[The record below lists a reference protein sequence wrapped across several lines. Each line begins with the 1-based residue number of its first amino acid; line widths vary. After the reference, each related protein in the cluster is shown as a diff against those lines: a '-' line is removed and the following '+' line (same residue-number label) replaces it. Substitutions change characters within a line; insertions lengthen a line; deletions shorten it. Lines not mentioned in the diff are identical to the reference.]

1 MSVIT
6 FYNEDRNEAGQSM
19 GAAAIASVFGI
30 ERNYKILLI
39 SVERED
45 YKMED
50 AFFRPAKINLNS
62 LFMGQNTAA
71 TDATNGIEGLMRM
84 FSSNRVDADAIAS
97 YVRPVLKDRLDVLL
111 PLKSRSKEEF
121 QNAAKFYS
129 PIIDAANKYYDL
141 VLVDMCKDV
150 LPETRDTIMNLS
162 SLVVVG
168 LNQNSNS
175 IKEYIKLKEKD
186 EKFRKNNVIT
196 ALMKYD
202 DASMFNAKN
211 MARELKEKDLPLL
224 VPYNIHFNDECSS
237 GRILDF
243 LLKSH
248 SLHFTDRPDGYFY
261 NTVKDTVDRI
271 DTLRQ
276 QVDYGL
282 RT

>member
-1 MSVIT
+1 
-6 FYNEDRNEAGQSM
+6 
-19 GAAAIASVFGI
+19 
-30 ERNYKILLI
+30 
-39 SVERED
+39 
-45 YKMED
+45 
-50 AFFRPAKINLNS
+50 
-62 LFMGQNTAA
+62 MGQNTAA

-97 YVRPVLKDRLDVLL
+97 YARPVLKDRLDVLL

-175 IKEYIKLKEKD
+175 IKEYLKLKERD
-186 EKFRKNNVIT
+186 EKYRKNNVIT

-224 VPYNIHFNDECSS
+224 VPYNIHFSDECSS
-237 GRILDF
+237 GRILDY

>member
-1 MSVIT
+1 
-6 FYNEDRNEAGQSM
+6 
-19 GAAAIASVFGI
+19 
-30 ERNYKILLI
+30 
-39 SVERED
+39 
-45 YKMED
+45 
-50 AFFRPAKINLNS
+50 
-62 LFMGQNTAA
+62 
-71 TDATNGIEGLMRM
+71 M
-84 FSSNRVDADAIAS
+84 FSSNRVDANAIAS
-97 YVRPVLKDRLDVLL
+97 YARPVLKDRLDVLL
-111 PLKSRSKEEF
+111 PLKSRSLEEF
-121 QNAAKFYS
+121 QHSAKFYS
-129 PIIDAANKYYDL
+129 PIIDAANKCYDL

-175 IKEYIKLKEKD
+175 IREYIKLKEKD
-186 EKFRKNNVIT
+186 EQYRKNNVIT

-224 VPYNIHFNDECSS
+224 VPYNIHFSDECST
-237 GRILDF
+237 GRILDY

-248 SLHFTDRPDGYFY
+248 SLHYTDRPDGYFY
-261 NTVKDTVDRI
+261 NTVKETVDRI

-276 QVDYGL
+276 QVDYGI